1 MRLYGAWKLL
11 PLLPWARALLSRRA
25 EAGLASLAASEEGE
39 ATGKRCLASARE
51 PVAEARQSSDL
62 ILEACMQ
69 QDQWSFASQPAE
81 GRLHGDVPCTQFAFV
96 EVALQ
101 LGCIQTVHSVAV
113 GRHLLLLAIRAMSQ
127 SQGRLLRT
135 WDSILFHMEQMGQ
148 WGRDMIRH
156 WETPE
161 KTSQLQLWGLALGLV
176 LEFSG
181 MGRGVRAVVGGEKA
195 AERFAILYSVG
206 NLIALM
212 GTFFLAGPMR
222 QIRRMGRE
230 HRWAVSLCFLVSMV
244 LTLVVA
250 MLPGNWHGRTLILL
264 ILTLIQWASLV
275 WYTLSYIPLGR
286 RTALAAMRSCWRRCM
301 GE

>member
-1 MRLYGAWKLL
+1 MNEAEE
-11 PLLPWARALLSRRA
+11 ALTANSDVMCPSMTIKQRIIGWLS
-25 EAGLASLAASEEGE
+25 
-39 ATGKRCLASARE
+39 C
-51 PVAEARQSSDL
+51 
-62 ILEACMQ
+62 
-69 QDQWSFASQPAE
+69 
-81 GRLHGDVPCTQFAFV
+81 
-96 EVALQ
+96 
-101 LGCIQTVHSVAV
+101 
-113 GRHLLLLAIRAMSQ
+113 
-127 SQGRLLRT
+127 
-135 WDSILFHMEQMGQ
+135 
-148 WGRDMIRH
+148 
-156 WETPE
+156 
-161 KTSQLQLWGLALGLV
+161 LALGLV

-286 RTALAAMRSCWRRCM
+286 RTALAAMRSCWRRCV